1 MVDNYSDTRQDP
13 NNKKLWWIKCSI
25 CGKDFPFKLQGSE
38 DIFKMVPVEQQAEQ
52 ARQNT
57 KSSTDTKLL
66 TGIKSH
72 YARCENEKEDGSPCK
87 TVYTIDY
94 NHDNDSILHAY
105 KSGNSDYDTFWIDM
119 GRDLIKGNL
128 ENLDKRAEYMI
139 TTITALIVIDFGILV
154 GFQVPA
160 LTLKVA
166 PQILFAISIMLF
178 FWSLRIKKYTIF
190 PDSIEDIRQEHKTI
204 GNHKYKWQNAGYYWF
219 VAGLIAMAI
228 TYLIDSPLNY
238 LPETFDTS
246 KIIVD
251 GNLKLETAP

>member
-1 MVDNYSDTRQDP
+1 MVDNEFRRDP
-13 NNKKLWWIKCSI
+13 NKNDLWWITCSI
-25 CGKDFPFKLQGSE
+25 CDNEFPFELQDSV
-38 DIFKMVPVEQQAEQ
+38 DIYKMLSADKQVEQAQ
-52 ARQNT
+52 RRI
-57 KSSTDTKLL
+57 KSSTDIKSL

-72 YARCENEKEDGSPCK
+72 YARCENEKQDGSPCK

-94 NHDNDSILHAY
+94 DHDNDEITRYY
-105 KSGNSDYDTFWIDM
+105 KSGNSDYDTFWIDI

-178 FWSLRIKKYTIF
+178 FWSLRIKRYSIL
-190 PDSIEDIRQEHKTI
+190 PDSIESITREYDTI

-251 GNLKLETAP
+251 GNLELETTP